1 MTDYI
6 PYNHHVH
13 QHDEKIKAE
22 YSDRRTADLADEV
35 ERNYYTVSRKAKR
48 LGVQK
53 SEAFMRSS
61 WSRGGRKSPTIKGEE
76 RKRFQAAADAYLK
89 EHFADTANK
98 VLAQLFGV
106 DVKTVRRWARRLG
119 LQKAEAFMQRCRA
132 KSRPCRFYT
141 PEQEAYRLRRIVEV
155 YPDGT
160 EEELQELAK
169 ELGAKRN
176 TLNKLIVECG
186 VHRSEARMKEIR
198 RESQEP
204 RKIFTPELVAEIA
217 AYYPDHSNEECA
229 DHFGVNLGS
238 LKLVAFKNKWRKSK
252 EYLHIVRSQVAKGMK
267 INLYE
272 K

>member
-6 PYNHHVH
+6 SYNQWVH

-22 YSDRRTADLADEV
+22 YAERRTADLADEV

-61 WSRGGRKSPTIKGEE
+61 WSRGGRKPPTIKGEE
-76 RKRFQAAADAYLK
+76 GRQFRATADAYLK
-89 EHFADTANK
+89 EHFADTTNE

-106 DVKTVRRWARRLG
+106 NVKTVRRWARRLG
-119 LQKAEAFMQRCRA
+119 LRKTEAFMQRSRA
-132 KSRPCRFYT
+132 KRGLCRFYT
-141 PEQEAYRLRRIVEV
+141 PEQEEWRRQRIAEV

-169 ELGAKRN
+169 ELGVKRHS
-176 TLNKLIVECG
+176 LVKLALECG
-186 VHRSEARMKEIR
+186 VRRSEARMKESMR
-198 RESQEP
+198 KLHES
-204 RKIFTPELVAEIA
+204 RKIFTPELVAKIA

-229 DHFGVNLGS
+229 AHFGVNIGS
-238 LKLVAFKNKWRKSK
+238 LKRVASKNKWRKSK
-252 EYLHIVRSQVAKGMK
+252 EYLHRARQQARKGNK
-267 INLYE
+267 D

>member
-6 PYNHHVH
+6 PYNQWAH
-13 QHDEKIKAE
+13 QNDEKIKAE

-61 WSRGGRKSPTIKGEE
+61 WAKGSKPLKTTKEE
-76 RKRFQAAADAYLK
+76 REQFRAANDAYMK
-89 EHFADTANK
+89 QHFADTTNET
-98 VLAQLFGV
+98 LARHFGV

-119 LQKAEAFMQRCRA
+119 LQKTEAFMQRSRA
-132 KSRPCRFYT
+132 KRGLCRFYT
-141 PEQEAYRLRRIVEV
+141 PEQEAHRLRRIAEV

-160 EEELQELAK
+160 EEELQALAK
-169 ELGAKRN
+169 EF
-176 TLNKLIVECG
+176 G
-186 VHRSEARMKEIR
+186 VGLDYIRQIARRHGIYRSVARMKESTR
-198 RESQEP
+198 KSWNP

-229 DHFGVNLGS
+229 AHFGVNLGS
-238 LKLVAFKNKWRKSK
+238 LKQVAIRNKWRKDK
-252 EYLHIVRSQVAKGMK
+252 DYLHRIRHQAREGKK
-267 INLYE
+267 E
-272 K
+272 

>member
-6 PYNHHVH
+6 PYNQWVH

-22 YSDRRTADLADEV
+22 YAERRTADLADEV

-61 WSRGGRKSPTIKGEE
+61 WSRGGRKPPTIKAEE
-76 RKRFQAAADAYLK
+76 RKQFRAASDVYLK
-89 EHFADTANK
+89 EHFADTANE

-119 LQKAEAFMQRCRA
+119 LRKTEAFMQRSRA
-132 KSRPCRFYT
+132 KRGLCRFYT
-141 PEQEAYRLRRIVEV
+141 PEQEEWRRQRIAEV

-160 EEELQELAK
+160 EEELQALAA
-169 ELGAKRN
+169 EM
-176 TLNKLIVECG
+176 G
-186 VHRSEARMKEIR
+186 VGLYYIGRIAWNHGIHRSKARIKESMR
-198 RESQEP
+198 KLHES
-204 RKIFTPELVAEIA
+204 RKVFTPELVAEIA

-229 DHFGVNLGS
+229 AHFGVNIGS
-238 LKLVAFKNKWRKSK
+238 LKRVASKNKWRKSK
-252 EYLHIVRSQVAKGMK
+252 EYLHRARQQARKGNK
-267 INLYE
+267 D

>member
-13 QHDEKIKAE
+13 QHDEKIKTE

-61 WSRGGRKSPTIKGEE
+61 WSRGGRKSPTIKGEG
-76 RKRFQAAADAYLK
+76 RKRFRAAADAYMK
-89 EHFADTANK
+89 EHFADTANE

-119 LQKAEAFMQRCRA
+119 LQKTEAFMQRSRA
-132 KSRPCRFYT
+132 KRGLCRFYT
-141 PEQEAYRLRRIVEV
+141 PEQEEWRRQRIAEV

-160 EEELQELAK
+160 EEELNALAV
-169 ELGAKRN
+169 ELGVGLDYIRQIARRHG
-176 TLNKLIVECG
+176 IY
-186 VHRSEARMKEIR
+186 RSEARMKESR
-198 RESQEP
+198 RKSWKP
-204 RKIFTPELVAEIA
+204 RKIFTPELLAEIA

-229 DHFGVNLGS
+229 AHFGVNLGS
-238 LKLVAFKNKWRKSK
+238 LKRVASKNKWRKSK
-252 EYLHIVRSQVAKGMK
+252 EYLHIVRSQARNGNEDKSV
-267 INLYE
+267 
-272 K
+272 